1 MSTAIA
7 AQDNQPP
14 PQPPGEGGG
23 ADDTTPGE
31 PASKPSNIVVEAF
44 SSSGSVSNRSEE
56 ITDNVPAL
64 TEQNVAAK
72 DRREEEE
79 DSRAVADQWEGR
91 RRTDTDHATDRAT
104 LGTANAT
111 NVTVRL
117 PTVTRSNEGT
127 PRGRAAT
134 QTAHPLTPAKA
145 RIDYLPTHSADLRA
159 LNALITR
166 SGTRFSTRSFPAQ
179 VMRMSTIGLS
189 RARSQPT
196 RMGMN
201 NYFEEQNINKTISWD
216 KAMESR
222 PPLQVD
228 MDGPGPTSYRP
239 RNKPLYETNA
249 PSFTF
254 GRKSPPRNGG
264 GRTAWA
270 TPWMQSESGFTKK
283 TNFEKT
289 WPTPVHY
296 PGKHEKLALVGK
308 KQVHLP
314 TYPQFSLGARREFL
328 LSKKGSDFE
337 PSPNEYNIS
346 SAKVVVLP
354 KAPAFSATPRRGTLW
369 EKKSDTPGPGA
380 YSPSTGWTKPHNPAF
395 TMIGI
400 RGVKK
405 HELGPHATL

>member
-222 PPLQVD
+222 PPYRWTWMGPARPVT
-228 MDGPGPTSYRP
+228 GPGTNLYMRPT
-239 RNKPLYETNA
+239 
-249 PSFTF
+249 
-254 GRKSPPRNGG
+254 
-264 GRTAWA
+264 
-270 TPWMQSESGFTKK
+270 
-283 TNFEKT
+283 
-289 WPTPVHY
+289 
-296 PGKHEKLALVGK
+296 
-308 KQVHLP
+308 HLP
-314 TYPQFSLGARREFL
+314 
-328 LSKKGSDFE
+328 
-337 PSPNEYNIS
+337 SPLVENLHPEME
-346 SAKVVVLP
+346 VVGQPGPHPGCSQSRASPRKQTL
-354 KAPAFSATPRRGTLW
+354 KRRGQLLCIIQ
-369 EKKSDTPGPGA
+369 E
-380 YSPSTGWTKPHNPAF
+380 N
-395 TMIGI
+395 M
-400 RGVKK
+400 RN
-405 HELGPHATL
+405 